1 MGHDQTLMDASET
14 AKEKHAAP
22 GATWLIRI
30 SEIFA
35 DHESEIIAGLGA
47 QSLRKLGRDF
57 HLIRIEQ
64 PESIRHSPLARY
76 LRWNMPVHHSWPC
89 NPRETDGFIEKAAQ
103 ALLRKFG
110 ESKAQTLIC
119 GPIDPGSPKRY
130 DRTLASN
137 LRGRAL
143 QLFPREWSAIK
154 NAEQQIPKKAS
165 LFCLVGKEGLYAG
178 LQSPAH
184 CDGFFPGG
192 TKFIPQNSPDTIS
205 RAGAKIAEAL
215 HHLQL
220 TRRPPPSG
228 ARWLELG
235 ASPGGMTT
243 ELLAR
248 DYEVI
253 AVDRAPLDARLKH
266 RKGLMQ
272 FVADAAD
279 FMPPPGLTF
288 DAMLCDMNGD
298 ARDAMRQI
306 ARLSRNLRLGG
317 IVIFTLK
324 LPGIS
329 SIDETTTLESEVT
342 GIACKA
348 GLNKIATRHLTYNRN
363 EFTMFFE
370 REA

>member
-1 MGHDQTLMDASET
+1 MNAGET
-14 AKEKHAAP
+14 AREKD
-22 GATWLIRI
+22 ATWLIRI
-30 SEIFA
+30 AEIFA
-35 DHESEIIAGLGA
+35 EHESKIIAGLDA
-47 QSLRKLGRDF
+47 QRLRKLGRDM
-57 HLIRIEQ
+57 HLIRIKD
-64 PESIRHSPLARY
+64 PEKMRHSPLARY

-103 ALLRKFG
+103 ALRRKFG
-110 ESKAQTLIC
+110 ESKSQTLIC
-119 GPIDPGSPKRY
+119 GAIDPALPKRY

-154 NAEQQIPKKAS
+154 NAEQQNPKQTT
-165 LFCLVGKEGLYAG
+165 LFCLVGKEGLFAG
-178 LQSPAH
+178 LQSPAQ

-220 TRRPPPSG
+220 TRKPPASG
-228 ARWLELG
+228 ARWIELG

-266 RKGLMQ
+266 RKGLTQ

-279 FMPPPGLTF
+279 FMPPAGLTF

-298 ARDAMRQI
+298 ARDAMRQVS
-306 ARLSRNLRLGG
+306 RLSKNLQPGG

-329 SIDETTTLESEVT
+329 SIDETTALESEVIE
-342 GIACKA
+342 IARKA
-348 GLNKIATRHLTYNRN
+348 ALIKIATRHLTYNRN

-370 REA
+370 RES

>member
-1 MGHDQTLMDASET
+1 MGHDQILMDAGMT
-14 AKEKHAAP
+14 AQGKGEL
-22 GATWLIRI
+22 WLIRMA
-30 SEIFA
+30 EIFA
-35 DHESEIIAGLGA
+35 DQALLIMAGLDA
-47 QSLRKLGRDF
+47 QLIRKLGRDF
-57 HLIRIEQ
+57 YLIRIKQ
-64 PESIRHSPLARY
+64 ADAITHSSFARY

-103 ALLRKFG
+103 ALRRKFG
-110 ESKAQTLIC
+110 ESEAQTLIC

-130 DRTLASN
+130 DRSLASN

-143 QLFPREWSAIK
+143 QLFPREWSTIK
-154 NAEQQIPKKAS
+154 NAEEQDPNQAS

-178 LQSPAH
+178 LRSPRR

-192 TKFIPQNSPDTIS
+192 TKFISQNSPDTIS

-220 TRRPPPSG
+220 TRRPPPQGS
-228 ARWLELG
+228 RWLELG

-248 DYEVI
+248 DYQVI
-253 AVDRAPLDARLKH
+253 AVDRAPLDVRLKH
-266 RKGLMQ
+266 AKGLVQ
-272 FVADAAD
+272 FVADAVD
-279 FMPPPGLTF
+279 FMPPAGMIF

-298 ARDAMRQI
+298 ARDAMRQV
-306 ARLSRNLRLGG
+306 ARLSKNLQPKG

-329 SIDETTTLESEVT
+329 TIQEADELEMAVT
-342 GIACKA
+342 QSAKVA
-348 GLNKIATRHLTYNRN
+348 GLHKIATRHLTYNRN
-363 EFTMFFE
+363 EFTMFFK
-370 REA
+370 RES

>member
-1 MGHDQTLMDASET
+1 MIAGET
-14 AKEKHAAP
+14 AQEKD
-22 GATWLIRI
+22 ATWLVRI
-30 SEIFA
+30 AEIFA
-35 DHESEIIAGLGA
+35 DLESEIIAGLGA
-47 QSLRKLGRDF
+47 HRLRKLGRDM
-57 HLIRIEQ
+57 HLIRIND
-64 PESIRHSPLARY
+64 PDAIRHSPLARY

-103 ALLRKFG
+103 ALRQKFG

-143 QLFPREWSAIK
+143 QLFPREWSEIK
-154 NAEQQIPKKAS
+154 NAEQQNPKQTT
-165 LFCLVGKEGLYAG
+165 LFCLVGKEGLFAG
-178 LQSPAH
+178 IQSPAQ

-192 TKFIPQNSPDTIS
+192 TKFIPQNSPDMIS

-215 HHLQL
+215 HQLHL
-220 TRRPPPSG
+220 THRPPPSG

-253 AVDRAPLDARLKH
+253 AVDRAPLDARLKN
-266 RKGLMQ
+266 RKGLTQ

-279 FMPPPGLTF
+279 FKPPAGLTF

-298 ARDAMRQI
+298 ARDAMRQVS
-306 ARLSRNLRLGG
+306 RLSKNLQPRG

-342 GIACKA
+342 EIARRADLK
-348 GLNKIATRHLTYNRN
+348 KIATRHLTYNRN

-370 REA
+370 R

>member
-14 AKEKHAAP
+14 AKEKHAVS
-22 GATWLIRI
+22 GTTWLIRI

-47 QSLRKLGRDF
+47 QALRKLGRDF
-57 HLIRIEQ
+57 HLIRIKQ

-178 LQSPAH
+178 LQSPAQ

-228 ARWLELG
+228 AAASTSANVLNGLPG
-235 ASPGGMTT
+235 AQASTIGAVPTSRTGSRSFFASKGSCIRLGMTPWLSKT
-243 ELLAR
+243 
-248 DYEVI
+248 
-253 AVDRAPLDARLKH
+253 KS
-266 RKGLMQ
+266 Q
-272 FVADAAD
+272 FR
-279 FMPPPGLTF
+279 P
-288 DAMLCDMNGD
+288 
-298 ARDAMRQI
+298 
-306 ARLSRNLRLGG
+306 SGG
-317 IVIFTLK
+317 AFKSQLI
-324 LPGIS
+324 
-329 SIDETTTLESEVT
+329 
-342 GIACKA
+342 
-348 GLNKIATRHLTYNRN
+348 RN
-363 EFTMFFE
+363 E
-370 REA
+370 